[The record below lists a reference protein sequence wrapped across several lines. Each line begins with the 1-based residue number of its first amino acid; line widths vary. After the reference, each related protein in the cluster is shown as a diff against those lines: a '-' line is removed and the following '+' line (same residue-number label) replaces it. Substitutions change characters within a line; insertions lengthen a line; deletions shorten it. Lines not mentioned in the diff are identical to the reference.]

1 MKTVYIKSAAAL
13 AVAALLS
20 ACGTVGKDFV
30 APKGIDTP
38 AFRHAAAGPA
48 NQAARLPAA
57 WWTVFG
63 DKALDQLEQ
72 RALRDNPNVRAAA
85 QRLVQAQAQL
95 GVTRASQL
103 PTVGVS
109 AGVANTRTSAESPM
123 GATFGH
129 QSIKGNEFSV
139 GANFSYELDLWGRVR
154 RAVEAADA
162 QALAAQDGRDGVM
175 LMLSGQ
181 VAATYWQLRGLDADI
196 AILNDA
202 LATRRESQQLI
213 EARFNAG
220 LSNELDV
227 SRTRI
232 ERANAEADIQEAQ
245 RQRNQA
251 DLASTTPVDPLPLK
265 PAPRDWFLADQIAR
279 GRLSLEWALAQ
290 VIVDHPAKVSGDDI
304 EPGRERLATDV
315 VMRTL
320 PGWQLDALGD
330 LVLRRGSGRPRRVVA
345 CALDEAGYAVSEIT
359 ADGYLRLHGAGRQ
372 PRHPLWDQFH
382 EGQRVLDQH
391 ARNAEHQPQFL
402 HAGERRLARIVAQ
415 PGIAIGGDL
424 LVLAARPAA
433 AGAPA
438 DDAVGV
444 IVRRIL
450 FGAER
455 GEQAGEQRLVGG
467 VEVDARGFRAEGDID
482 RMAADAEIEV
492 AAGAT
497 VHPLEANPLDRL
509 PGPIL
514 VELKCRGQGIL
525 AHDVERRLGRDV
537 VDHAGPD

>member
-1 MKTVYIKSAAAL
+1 MKTVYIKSAVAL

-38 AFRHAAAGPA
+38 AFRHAAAEPA
-48 NQAARLPAA
+48 DQAARLPAA

-63 DKALDQLEQ
+63 DKELDQLEQ

-109 AGVANTRTSAESPM
+109 AGVANSRTSAESPM

-162 QALAAQDGRDGVM
+162 QALAAQDDRDGVM

-181 VAATYWQLRGLDADI
+181 VATTYWQLRGLDADI

-245 RQRNQA
+245 RQRN
-251 DLASTTPVDPLPLK
+251 T
-265 PAPRDWFLADQIAR
+265 
-279 GRLSLEWALAQ
+279 LEHALA
-290 VIVDHPAKVSGDDI
+290 VLVGASPS
-304 EPGRERLATDV
+304 EP
-315 VMRTL
+315 
-320 PGWQLDALGD
+320 
-330 LVLRRGSGRPRRVVA
+330 VVA
-345 CALDEAGYAVSEIT
+345 
-359 ADGYLRLHGAGRQ
+359 
-372 PRHPLWDQFH
+372 
-382 EGQRVLDQH
+382 
-391 ARNAEHQPQFL
+391 
-402 HAGERRLARIVAQ
+402 
-415 PGIAIGGDL
+415 
-424 LVLAARPAA
+424 PAA
-433 AGAPA
+433 ATALPQPPA
-438 DDAVGV
+438 IPVGLPASLLGQRPDLAASVATLKAFNAQVGV
-444 IVRRIL
+444 AEGAYYPSLSLTGNFGYASETLSNLAKGSARQFSFGPLALSLPVFEGGRIEANVKL
-450 FGAER
+450 AKARYDEAVANHEGRLLTALREVEDALSDVQQRQKQGDVQVQAQQAAARAVQVAQARFDR
-455 GEQAGEQRLVGG
+455 GVSTYLDVTDAQRSALAADRAAAQIRTQRLLAAVSVARALGG
-467 VEVDARGFRAEGDID
+467 GWQQGAAE
-482 RMAADAEIEV
+482 
-492 AAGAT
+492 AT
-497 VHPLEANPLDRL
+497 VAQASR
-509 PGPIL
+509 
-514 VELKCRGQGIL
+514 
-525 AHDVERRLGRDV
+525 
-537 VDHAGPD
+537 